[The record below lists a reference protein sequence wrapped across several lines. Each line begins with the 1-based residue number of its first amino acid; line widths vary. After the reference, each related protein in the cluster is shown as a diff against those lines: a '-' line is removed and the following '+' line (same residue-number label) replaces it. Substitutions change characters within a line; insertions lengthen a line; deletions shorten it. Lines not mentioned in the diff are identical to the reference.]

1 MRTQNIFF
9 YLSVLLCCVF
19 TLNSCSEDLTET
31 NKGYDVLTLTADKE
45 VINLNE
51 NDAALTALTLKWTSG
66 TNYGTGARLNYK
78 LELREKGST
87 EPTEPLLNKR
97 FNDQELSYAFTV
109 RELNDYLRA
118 AGISLTY
125 GETIEVEATVIA
137 EVIGHEEEYEQ
148 VSSVSFKVTTYEPVS
163 ETLYICGDAT
173 QGEWNAEQMEMCTLI
188 DNQQPGIFNV
198 TIALTEGK
206 NFKFFIQKD
215 LSSIAYVCA
224 PGKEQILSD
233 GMTTDI
239 IQKLDDTVEDLKFQV
254 TETGTYKLTIDLLNN
269 TLSIVKSTPLA
280 PAFNSLYFV
289 GSFTNWNFKPMK
301 QDPVNPFVFLYGD
314 VFTWTPDGEFKFGTM
329 VGSWDNMYMATQD
342 KAPYKDTNVKLGGTD
357 QKWVLKED
365 ECGKAYKIRLDIT
378 KRKKKMKMTPFKP
391 YTEIS
396 LIGSATPQIG
406 FCLLL
411 LQ

>member
-1 MRTQNIFF
+1 MRVQNIFF

-19 TLNSCSEDLTET
+19 TLSSCSEDLTET

-109 RELNDYLRA
+109 RELNDYLHA

-125 GETIEVEATVIA
+125 GETVEVEATVIA
-137 EVIGHEEEYEQ
+137 EVVGYEDYEQ
-148 VSSVSFKVTTYEPVS
+148 NSSVSFKVTTYEPVS

-173 QGEWNAEQMEMCTLI
+173 EGGWYVEQMGVCSLV
-188 DNQQPGIFNV
+188 DNQQPGIFNI
-198 TIALTEGK
+198 TATLTEGK
-206 NFKFFIQKD
+206 DFKFFTQMD
-215 LSSIAYVCA
+215 FSSIAYVCA
-224 PGKEQILSD
+224 PDGEQILSD
-233 GMTTDI
+233 GMTTNI
-239 IQKLDDTVEDLKFQV
+239 IQKVDDTVDDLKFQV

-269 TLSIVKSTPLA
+269 TLNIVKSTPVA
-280 PAFNSLYFV
+280 PAFNTLYFV
-289 GSFTNWNFKPMK
+289 GSFTNWTFKPMK

-329 VGSWDNMYMATQD
+329 DGSWDNMYMATQD
-342 KAPYKDTNVKLGGTD
+342 KAPYTDTNVKLGGTD
-357 QKWVLKED
+357 QKWVLKEE

-378 KRKKKMKMTPFKP
+378 TGQEKW
-391 YTEIS
+391 
-396 LIGSATPQIG
+396 
-406 FCLLL
+406 
-411 LQ
+411 

>member
-1 MRTQNIFF
+1 MVQ
-9 YLSVLLCCVF
+9 
-19 TLNSCSEDLTET
+19 
-31 NKGYDVLTLTADKE
+31 
-45 VINLNE
+45 
-51 NDAALTALTLKWTSG
+51 
-66 TNYGTGARLNYK
+66 

-173 QGEWNAEQMEMCTLI
+173 QGGWNEEQMEMS
-188 DNQQPGIFNV
+188 
-198 TIALTEGK
+198 EGK
-206 NFKFFIQKD
+206 DFKFFIQKD
-215 LSSIAYVCA
+215 FSSIAYVCA

-233 GMTTDI
+233 GMTTNI
-239 IQKLDDTVEDLKFQV
+239 IQKVDDTVDDLKFRV

-269 TLSIVKSTPLA
+269 TLSIAKSTPVA
-280 PAFNSLYFV
+280 PAFNTLYFV

-329 VGSWDNMYMATQD
+329 VDSWDNMYMATQD
-342 KAPYKDTNVKLGGTD
+342 KAPYTDTNVKLGGTD
-357 QKWVLKED
+357 QKWVLKEE

-378 KRKKKMKMTPFKP
+378 TGQEKVDWKSDSR
-391 YTEIS
+391 
-396 LIGSATPQIG
+396 
-406 FCLLL
+406 
-411 LQ
+411 